1 MIGHKVVVE
10 SVAEGEAKCDNALP
24 YFFAER
30 EKGLL
35 EWIPHGKEAG
45 FWEPIVIW
53 DKDPTQRKT
62 RVQLEDLII
71 IGIQA
76 RSRFVVQAP

>member
-1 MIGHKVVVE
+1 MIGPKVVVE
-10 SVAEGEAKCDNALP
+10 SVAEGEAQCNDASIYL
-24 YFFAER
+24 FGEH

-35 EWIPHGKEAG
+35 EWVPHGKEVG

-53 DKDPTQRKT
+53 DRDPKQRNT

-71 IGIQA
+71 VGLQA
-76 RSRFVVQAP
+76 RSRFLIQTT